1 MKQQDIVWVKL
12 PFSSLEESKIR
23 PAVIV
28 SNDEYNKRSN
38 DVILCAITSNLEEKR
53 YSVII
58 DSKNLTEG
66 KMPVKSRIRADKI
79 MQIEKNLVIK
89 TFAKLENK
97 AYDLL
102 VNEINNLICRK
113 SQGVHPINLSIGK
126 ARDFRA

>member
-38 DVILCAITSNLEEKR
+38 DVILCAITSNLEEKL

-102 VNEINNLICRK
+102 VNEINNLIGR
-113 SQGVHPINLSIGK
+113 N
-126 ARDFRA
+126 